1 MNYTRRLFS
10 FILVVMMALSLLP
23 VEALALSQTG
33 DTLTEI
39 RSESIN
45 ASPGATVEID
55 ITVQNNPGILG
66 ASFSLSYGTGLT
78 LVDAK
83 AGTAFSALVMTPPG
97 KFTSPCRFLWD
108 GQSIAQEQ
116 VKDGT
121 ILTLT
126 FQVAEDAPIGSTQNI
141 NLSFS
146 NDDIVVDGELNT
158 VPVRLVSGAITVID
172 YMPGDLNGD
181 EKVNTTDVILL
192 RRHIAGGYQVIVN
205 NAAADVN
212 GDGIRNITD
221 VILMRRYITGG
232 YGVELLPSVHQCDHI
247 LENIPYRAASCTEN
261 GAIACWHCTQCG
273 KYFSDSNGK
282 DEISQEST
290 VLPATGHQVVI
301 DSAVPATSTST
312 GLTEG
317 SHCSVCNEILVPQEI
332 IPVLEKTEFSIE
344 YDLRGND
351 PYLQQVRIENPNP
364 TSYNTAVGITL
375 QDPVLQDDSYTFIGW
390 YESEDSETPVTE
402 IPAGT
407 KDEVKLYARWFI
419 NECTIQYISDVPIE
433 IPDEYKTYRPSE
445 GKALP
450 KPEKDKYVFRG
461 WLDENGQLMGDTIP
475 KGASGHRIL
484 TALWTSERNYAHSIG
499 TLGDPI
505 IIEDEPNGQI
515 LFVYE
520 IGTIENVPL
529 YETQRINSAN
539 GIVTVVEKTTQ
550 KSVTTSEAENV
561 AKSIAS
567 ATVNSGSWT
576 LSEDWNS
583 VTTVDQSVLDQNA
596 WTQEEAQT
604 HAQTSSSSYFF
615 NRSEG
620 SSNLVATNE
629 DDWCY
634 TDDSSNYQK
643 TITDGYKL
651 NVNASLGANI
661 GSSSTSGN
669 ESGTSS
675 KGVSNK
681 ITSAITG
688 SFGISANIS
697 AGAEASRDITETR
710 GWDSNTQSFY
720 GKTKYDESSSYVNTE
735 ESRSNSSSSSSS
747 KTTSQAISQIIAE
760 TKHYGESYSVGGDKS
775 QSQSFATTDQE
786 ENTYSTTL
794 TYSNTE
800 IVTVTEGYST
810 TGDTTGHYRLVVK
823 DTAHVF
829 AVVGY
834 DIADRTYYIYT
845 YTVMEDDPKEYLDY
859 STSTSFNDHENGVI
873 PFEVPFFVH
882 EYVSCRT
889 TETEGFEWKFN
900 ESEKTAELNGYFGDS
915 ELVYI
920 PAFVTAEQGDGS
932 SAVYR
937 VSSISANTFRG
948 NTDIEA
954 VVIGSNYIHEIPAFA
969 FAGCTSL
976 QAIDCQWVNRIGEG
990 AFQGCTALKSFAL
1003 GTDTVSLGQDA
1014 FESVPCV
1021 TVTAGDSSVA
1031 QTAASC
1037 GAEKIVLNI
1046 SGIPDAEKSAGMK
1059 LVVSDETEYFELQG
1073 GGGIYAEV
1081 NLTSQAAQ
1089 TVLSGMT
1096 ILRCSG
1102 TALDISSPMLTL
1114 DRVNVTAS
1122 GYAMVL
1128 RAPETEIHLRGSN
1141 SMASQSENSVLC
1153 RNIALSKMDPKVY
1166 SELCVTG
1173 NLLICGG
1180 VTNGENYLNLSDGQM
1195 VVIDNE
1201 DYDQYAKGMFQIF
1214 FDANGGTVAEAQ
1226 KTAYFGSKIG
1236 ELPQPER
1243 EFYDF
1248 SGWYTQRDG
1257 GEQVTSGDTF
1267 QYTEDFTLY
1276 AHWKEHAV
1284 SDWVPRTQMPQD
1296 AQVVE
1301 QKWTYTKRSYTE
1313 SGSDSLAGWIK
1324 YDTKFAS
1331 WGATQGPVYSDPS
1344 NGVRNVWS
1352 ESYVT
1357 SSNYRTV
1364 YRYFRYSTGEYAS
1377 GGSDKAT
1384 NTYGHNRYSYV
1395 LAEELTQPGSMGVYA
1410 QGYKWWYNGTNYMT
1424 VWKDTPF
1431 TAQEWV
1437 SDNYGTRWYFQDP
1450 IYTYYFYKDENL
1462 ESGDYPSGSNI
1473 SNITEWVRYRPR

>member
-1 MNYTRRLFS
+1 MNYSRRLLS
-10 FILVVMMALSLLP
+10 FMLVAVMVLSMLP
-23 VEALALSQTG
+23 AQAFAVSETG
-33 DTLTEI
+33 NTVAEI
-39 RSESIN
+39 RLESIN
-45 ASPGATVEID
+45 ASPGAMVEID
-55 ITVQNNPGILG
+55 ITVQDNPGILG

-83 AGTAFSALVMTPPG
+83 AGDAFSALVMTPPG
-97 KFTSPCRFLWD
+97 KFASPCRFLWD
-108 GQSIAQEQ
+108 GQSIVPEEI
-116 VKDGT
+116 KDGT
-121 ILTLT
+121 ILTLS
-126 FQVAEDAPIGSTQNI
+126 FQVAEDAPVGSIQDI

-192 RRHIAGGYQVIVN
+192 RRYIAGGYQVSVN

-221 VILMRRYITGG
+221 VILLRRYITGG
-232 YGVELLPSVHQCDHI
+232 YGVELLPSVPKCDHV
-247 LENIPYRAASCTEN
+247 LESVSYRAATCTEN
-261 GAIACWHCTQCG
+261 GTIACWYCTQCG
-273 KYFSDSNGK
+273 TYFSDSNGEN
-282 DEISQEST
+282 EISQEST

-301 DSAVPATSTST
+301 DPAVPATSTST

-332 IPVLEKTEFSIE
+332 ISALEKTEFSIE
-344 YDLRGND
+344 YDLRGSD
-351 PYLQQVRIENPNP
+351 SYLQQVRIDNPNP
-364 TSYNTAVGITL
+364 SSYDTAVGVTL

-402 IPAGT
+402 IPAGA
-407 KDEVKLYARWFI
+407 KGEIKLYARWFI

-450 KPEKDKYVFRG
+450 RPEKDKYVFRG
-461 WLDENGQLMGDTIP
+461 WLDESGKLMGDTIP
-475 KGASGHRIL
+475 KGESGHRIL

-499 TLGDPI
+499 ELEDPI

-583 VTTVDQSVLDQNA
+583 VTSVDQSVLDQNA

-634 TDDSSNYQK
+634 TNDSSEYEK
-643 TITDGYKL
+643 TIIDGYKL
-651 NVNASLGANI
+651 NVNTSLGLN
-661 GSSSTSGN
+661 TGN
-669 ESGTSS
+669 ETTVG
-675 KGVSNK
+675 GEVSAGIKLIGGK
-681 ITSAITG
+681 ITAAITN
-688 SFGISANIS
+688 SLDLSADISTETGHN
-697 AGAEASRDITETR
+697 RDTTETR
-710 GWDSNTQSFY
+710 GWDSNTQVFSQE
-720 GKTKYDESSSYVNTE
+720 TKYDEKSSYVNTE

-747 KTTSQAISQIIAE
+747 KTTSQAISQMIAE

-786 ENTYSTTL
+786 ENTYSTAL

-810 TGDTTGHYRLVVK
+810 TGDTTGHYRLAVT

-859 STSTSFNDHENGVI
+859 STSTSFDDHENGVI

-889 TETEGFEWKFN
+889 TETEGFEWKFD
-900 ESEKTAELNGYFGDS
+900 ETEKTAELNGYFGDS
-915 ELVYI
+915 KLVYI
-920 PAFVTAEQGDGS
+920 PAFITAEQGDGS
-932 SAVYR
+932 SNVYQ
-937 VSSISANTFRG
+937 VSSISSNAFRG

-954 VVIGSNYIHEIPAFA
+954 VVIGSNYIHEIPDFA

-976 QAIDCQWVNRIGEG
+976 QAIDCQWVNQIGDG
-990 AFQGCTALKSFAL
+990 AFQGCTALKSFVL
-1003 GTDTVSLGQDA
+1003 GADTVSLGQDA
-1014 FESVPCV
+1014 FEAVQCV
-1021 TVTAGDSSVA
+1021 TVTAGDSAVA
-1031 QTAASC
+1031 QAAASC

-1046 SGIPDAEKSAGMK
+1046 SGISDVEKTAGME
-1059 LVVSDETEYFELQG
+1059 LAVSDETGYFELQG
-1073 GGGIYAEV
+1073 GGGTYAEV

-1089 TVLSGMT
+1089 TVLGGMT
-1096 ILRCSG
+1096 VLRCAG

-1114 DRVNVTAS
+1114 DRVNVSAS

-1128 RAPETEIHLRGSN
+1128 RALETEISLRGSN
-1141 SMASQSENSVLC
+1141 SMASQSKNSILSK
-1153 RNIALSKMDPKVY
+1153 NIALFKMDPKVY

-1180 VTNGENYLNLSDGQM
+1180 VTDGETYLNLADGQM
-1195 VVIDNE
+1195 IVIDSA
-1201 DYDQYAKGMFQIF
+1201 DYEQYAKGVFQIL
-1214 FDANGGTVAEAQ
+1214 FDANGGTVAETQ
-1226 KTAYFGSKIG
+1226 KTGYLGVKIG
-1236 ELPQPER
+1236 ELPEPQR

-1248 SGWYTQRDG
+1248 AGWYTERDG
-1257 GEQVTSGDTF
+1257 GERVTDDCTF
-1267 QYTEDFTLY
+1267 QRAEDITLY
-1276 AHWKEHAV
+1276 AHWEEHAV
-1284 SDWVPRTQMPQD
+1284 SDWVPRTQMPED
-1296 AQVVE
+1296 AELVE

-1313 SGSDSLAGWIK
+1313 SGSDTLAGWTR
-1324 YDTKFAS
+1324 YDTNFAS

-1431 TAQEWV
+1431 TAREWV
-1437 SDNYGTRWYFQDP
+1437 SDNYGTRWYFQEP

-1462 ESGDYPSGSNI
+1462 ESEDYPSGSNI